1 MLGSRGNVIRIN
13 ETRLTDY
20 VEKIKKVD
28 IDIFLSGV
36 TDNVLNVYD
45 TTVQTEGTS
54 PIKLLFADKNK
65 LIVHLRVDVREGFK
79 IQSFT
84 LNDDTNVVAQKV
96 IDDDDEYYLAIVYMP
111 EAGPEHFRLIIENID
126 NPEDTRSYD
135 YNLYVR
141 AHDVKS
147 GTNTDIPVD
156 SYRDALLN
164 VTKLWLLSSKYDRV
178 RHPDWAGFFD
188 DRLRRYPMND
198 EGAKQV
204 QVDLTNAILEKVKGV
219 YISNVTAKPLLA
231 ERGWDVGVTSADT
244 DTGITTDTQDTNK
257 GLQFRISTDDDTAI
271 EVKKVST

>member
-28 IDIFLSGV
+28 IDIFQSGV

-79 IQSFT
+79 IRSFT

-96 IDDDDEYYLAIVYMP
+96 IDEDDEYYLAIVYMP
-111 EAGPEHFRLIIENID
+111 EAGPEHFRLVIENID

>member
-28 IDIFLSGV
+28 IDIFQSGV

-79 IQSFT
+79 IRSFT

-96 IDDDDEYYLAIVYMP
+96 IDEDDEYYLAIVYMP

>member
-28 IDIFLSGV
+28 IDIFQSGV

-79 IQSFT
+79 IRSFT

-96 IDDDDEYYLAIVYMP
+96 IDEDDEYYLAIVYMP

-188 DRLRRYPMND
+188 DRLRRYTMND

>member
-28 IDIFLSGV
+28 IDIFQSGV

-79 IQSFT
+79 IRSFT

-96 IDDDDEYYLAIVYMP
+96 IDEDDEYYLAIVYMP
-111 EAGPEHFRLIIENID
+111 EAGPEHFRLVIENIN

-188 DRLRRYPMND
+188 DRLRRYTMND

>member
-28 IDIFLSGV
+28 IDIFQSGV

-111 EAGPEHFRLIIENID
+111 EVGPEHFRLVIENVG

-231 ERGWDVGVTSADT
+231 ERGWDVGVTSTDT
-244 DTGITTDTQDTNK
+244 DTGLTTDTQETNK
-257 GLQFRISTDDDTAI
+257 GLQFRISTDDDTVI

>member
-28 IDIFLSGV
+28 IDIFQSGV

-79 IQSFT
+79 IRSFT

-96 IDDDDEYYLAIVYMP
+96 IDEDDEYYLAIVYMP

-271 EVKKVST
+271 EVKKMST

>member
-28 IDIFLSGV
+28 IDIFQSGV

-79 IQSFT
+79 IRSFT

-96 IDDDDEYYLAIVYMP
+96 VDDDDEYYLAIVYMP
-111 EAGPEHFRLIIENID
+111 EAGPEHFRLVIENID

>member
-28 IDIFLSGV
+28 IDIFQSGV

-79 IQSFT
+79 IRSFT

-96 IDDDDEYYLAIVYMP
+96 VDDDDEYYLAIVYMP
-111 EAGPEHFRLIIENID
+111 EAGPEHFRLVIENID

-178 RHPDWAGFFD
+178 RHPDRAGFFD

>member
-28 IDIFLSGV
+28 IDIFQSGV

-96 IDDDDEYYLAIVYMP
+96 VDGDDEYYLAIVYMP
-111 EAGPEHFRLIIENID
+111 EAGPEHFRLVIENID

>member
-28 IDIFLSGV
+28 IDIFQSGV

-111 EAGPEHFRLIIENID
+111 EAGPEHFRLVIENID

-188 DRLRRYPMND
+188 DRLRRYTMND

>member
-28 IDIFLSGV
+28 IDIFQSGV

-96 IDDDDEYYLAIVYMP
+96 VDDDDEYYLAIVYMP
-111 EAGPEHFRLIIENID
+111 EAGPEHFRLVIENID

>member
-28 IDIFLSGV
+28 IDIFQSGV

-65 LIVHLRVDVREGFK
+65 LIIHLRVDVREGFK
-79 IQSFT
+79 IRSFT

>member
-28 IDIFLSGV
+28 IDIFQSGV

-79 IQSFT
+79 IRSFT

-96 IDDDDEYYLAIVYMP
+96 IDEGDEYYLAIVYMP
-111 EAGPEHFRLIIENID
+111 EAGPEHFRLVIENIN

-188 DRLRRYPMND
+188 DRLRRYTMND

>member
-28 IDIFLSGV
+28 IDIFQSGV

-96 IDDDDEYYLAIVYMP
+96 VDDDDEYYLAIVYIP

-257 GLQFRISTDDDTAI
+257 GLQFRISTDDDTAV

>member
-28 IDIFLSGV
+28 IDIFQSGV

-271 EVKKVST
+271 EVKKAST

>member
-28 IDIFLSGV
+28 IDIFQSGV

-79 IQSFT
+79 IRSFT

-96 IDDDDEYYLAIVYMP
+96 IDEDDEYYLAIVYMP

-188 DRLRRYPMND
+188 DRLRRYTMND

-257 GLQFRISTDDDTAI
+257 GLQFRISTDGDTAI

>member
-28 IDIFLSGV
+28 IDIFQSGV

-79 IQSFT
+79 IRSFT
-84 LNDDTNVVAQKV
+84 LNDDINVVAQKV
-96 IDDDDEYYLAIVYMP
+96 IDEDDEYYLAIVYMP

>member
-28 IDIFLSGV
+28 IDIFQSGV

-96 IDDDDEYYLAIVYMP
+96 VDDNDEYYLAIVYMP
-111 EAGPEHFRLIIENID
+111 EAGPEHFRLVIENID

>member
-28 IDIFLSGV
+28 IDIFQSGV

-79 IQSFT
+79 IRSFT
-84 LNDDTNVVAQKV
+84 LNDDINVVAQKV
-96 IDDDDEYYLAIVYMP
+96 IDEDDEYYLAIVYMP

-126 NPEDTRSYD
+126 NPEDIRSYD

>member
-28 IDIFLSGV
+28 IDIFQSGV

-79 IQSFT
+79 VRSFT

-96 IDDDDEYYLAIVYMP
+96 VDEDDEYYLAIVYMP
-111 EAGPEHFRLIIENID
+111 EAGPEHFRLVIENID

-271 EVKKVST
+271 DVKKVST

>member
-28 IDIFLSGV
+28 IDIFQSGV

-65 LIVHLRVDVREGFK
+65 LIVHLRVDIREGFK
-79 IQSFT
+79 IRSFT

-96 IDDDDEYYLAIVYMP
+96 VDDDDEYYLAIVYMP
-111 EAGPEHFRLIIENID
+111 ETGPEHFRLVIENTD

-141 AHDVKS
+141 THDVKS

-231 ERGWDVGVTSADT
+231 ERGWDVGVTSTDT
-244 DTGITTDTQDTNK
+244 DTGLTTDTQETNK

>member
-28 IDIFLSGV
+28 IDIFQSGV

-111 EAGPEHFRLIIENID
+111 EAGPEHFRLVIENTG

-178 RHPDWAGFFD
+178 RHPDWAGLFD

>member
-28 IDIFLSGV
+28 IDIFQSGV
-36 TDNVLNVYD
+36 TDNVLNVYN

-79 IQSFT
+79 IRSFT
-84 LNDDTNVVAQKV
+84 LNDDTNVVAQKIV
-96 IDDDDEYYLAIVYMP
+96 DDDDEYYLAIVYMP

-257 GLQFRISTDDDTAI
+257 GLQFRISTDDDTAV

>member
-28 IDIFLSGV
+28 IDIFQSGV

-96 IDDDDEYYLAIVYMP
+96 IDEDDEYYLAIVYMP

>member
-28 IDIFLSGV
+28 IDIFQSGV

-79 IQSFT
+79 IRSFT

-96 IDDDDEYYLAIVYMP
+96 VDDDDEYYLAIVYMP

-126 NPEDTRSYD
+126 NSEDTRSYD

>member
-28 IDIFLSGV
+28 IDIFQSGV

-96 IDDDDEYYLAIVYMP
+96 VDDDDEYYLAIVYMP
-111 EAGPEHFRLIIENID
+111 EAGPEHFRLVIENID

-271 EVKKVST
+271 EVKRVST

>member
-28 IDIFLSGV
+28 IDIFQSGV

-65 LIVHLRVDVREGFK
+65 LIVHLRVDIREGFK
-79 IQSFT
+79 IRSFT
-84 LNDDTNVVAQKV
+84 LNDDTNIVAQKV
-96 IDDDDEYYLAIVYMP
+96 VDDDDEYYLAIVYMP
-111 EAGPEHFRLIIENID
+111 EAGPEHFRLVIENID